1 MSYSTA
7 IKTINLSII
16 DQNKQLLSNLKHYL
30 ETKFGSSI
38 KVSMFE
44 DGETYLKSNN
54 EQTQIVVLNPILR
67 DKEGLEVLKS
77 IKKINPKIEVIILS
91 SDENISNAIELFRSG
106 ASDLVINGRG
116 SWKRIG
122 QLVTHLVTAPI
133 RILVRE
139 FKISKYMAIFLLTF
153 CTMGI
158 VVFLVMQFII

>member
-1 MSYSTA
+1 MSYTGV

-16 DQNKQLLSNLKHYL
+16 DENKQALSNLKHYL
-30 ETKFGSSI
+30 ETKFGSEI
-38 KVSMFE
+38 KVSIFK
-44 DGETYLKSNN
+44 DGESCLRSLTK
-54 EQTQIVVLNPILR
+54 QTHIVVLNPVLK

-77 IKKINPKIEVIILS
+77 IKKINSKIEVIILS

-106 ASDLVINGRG
+106 AKDLVINGKG

-153 CTMGI
+153 ITMGI
-158 VVFLVMQFII
+158 IVFFVSRLIK